1 MSARKKSE
9 STPLGPAGTFSDAL
23 ERAGARPVD
32 HDKTTA
38 KKNYSERLSNT
49 IAVVV
54 ADHLRKD
61 FPEILP
67 KPDGSGRETRV
78 AAGAHKKFKKTDVR
92 FSSHDAG
99 LELLVSIKTLSF
111 RNTSKKKDGTLVI
124 GRYTKNMVRNDH
136 ELRAEA
142 MEVHE
147 RFPYVVLIGMFFL
160 PFDACD
166 DGKDPN
172 ISSFAHSILTL
183 RQRAGRMLP
192 TDPLQLFERLFVGL
206 YEHSGPQRGEV
217 RFFDV
222 ASPPPRRGRPKPTS
236 LLTLDQVA
244 AEVVKAFGI
253 RNRRYIEWA
262 DEPSTAEVSL
272 VSAPEEEGTDV
283 EDDESD
289 A

>member
-1 MSARKKSE
+1 MSARKKVE
-9 STPLGPAGTFSDAL
+9 TTPQGPPATFLDALDRAGT
-23 ERAGARPVD
+23 RPLD
-32 HDKTTA
+32 DDKTTA
-38 KKNYSERLSNT
+38 KKNYSERLSNS

-54 ADHLRKD
+54 ADHLRKE
-61 FPEILP
+61 FPGILP
-67 KPDGSGRETRV
+67 MPDGAGRETRV

-92 FSSHDAG
+92 FSTHDAG

-111 RNTSKKKDGTLVI
+111 RNTSKKKDGTTVI

-183 RQRAGRMLP
+183 RQRAGRVLP
-192 TDPLQLFERLFVGL
+192 TDPLQLFERLFVAL
-206 YEHSGPQRGEV
+206 YEHSGPERGDV

-222 ASPPPRRGRPKPTS
+222 ALPPPRRGRPKPDS
-236 LLTLDQVA
+236 LKTLEQVT

-262 DEPSTAEVSL
+262 DESSTAEVSL
-272 VSAPEEEGTDV
+272 VSAPEEEGGDV
-283 EDDESD
+283 EDDDSD
-289 A
+289 T